1 MAILKVA
8 QIGHPVLRQ
17 TARLVTR
24 EELHTQAFQSFIDSM
39 IETMHDAS
47 GAGLAANQVHNPV
60 QVCVM
65 EVNDNP
71 RYPYKP
77 KIPLTVLVNPVLTP
91 LSETKFENFEGCLSV
106 PDLRGVVRRYVE
118 LRVQAWD
125 RHGNPI
131 DAEVRGI
138 TAGTYP
144 ARVRP
149 PRRPPLHRP
158 RRGPAHPVHV
168 ERIRPPARGPLPRA
182 RQGDRR
188 PLRLLSRPAA
198 ASGRPHTGW
207 RPRAFSRH
215 RWYRCR
221 RPPP

>member
-17 TARLVTR
+17 PARPVMR
-24 EELHTQAFQSFIDSM
+24 DELHTQQFQNFIDSM
-39 IETMHDAS
+39 IETMHDAA
-47 GAGLAANQVHNPV
+47 GAGLAANQVHSPV

-65 EVNDNP
+65 EVDNNP

-77 KIPLTVLVNPVLTP
+77 RIPLTVLVNPVLTP
-91 LSETKFENFEGCLSV
+91 LSETKFENYEGCLSV

-138 TAGTYP
+138 TAGTYQHECDHL
-144 ARVRP
+144 AGHLFIDRVED
-149 PRRPPLHRP
+149 PRTLCTWK
-158 RRGPAHPVHV
+158 
-168 ERIRPPARGPLPRA
+168 EFA
-182 RQGDRR
+182 RQHEARFREHVKEIVEHYG
-188 PLRLLSRPAA
+188 S
-198 ASGRPHTGW
+198 
-207 RPRAFSRH
+207 
-215 RWYRCR
+215 
-221 RPPP
+221 